1 MSRLIYSLGAAWLL
15 ASSGIAQAIESLAF
29 KVVDSQQNVEIRQ
42 YAEHMLATVRV
53 SAEFGEAGSQAFRPL
68 FNYISGENAGE
79 EKIAMTAPV
88 LQQLDT
94 QSDQWLVSFVM
105 PSEFD
110 DTSLP
115 VPSSDIVS
123 VSMQPSL
130 LMAALQY
137 RGGWSQSRYEEHEQK
152 LMKTL
157 GDLQLSACGEPRWAR
172 HDPPFMP
179 WFMRKNE
186 ILIPLCETS
195 SNG

>member
-15 ASSGIAQAIESLAF
+15 ASSGVAQAIESLAF
-29 KVVDSQQNVEIRQ
+29 EVVDSQQNVEIRQ

-53 SAEFGEAGSQAFRPL
+53 RAGFGEAGSQAFRPL

-88 LQQLDT
+88 LQHLDT

-123 VSMQPSL
+123 VSVQPSL

-137 RGGWSQSRYEEHEQK
+137 RGGWSQSRYEEHEQI

-186 ILIPLCETS
+186 ILIPLCGT
-195 SNG
+195 